1 MLDGGR
7 EDLKRTGQK
16 DYFQSYNSQ
25 KPEGYGSVKKLMVTK
40 HVFSFRPT
48 MLSNNTYQKELEGRE
63 LMRRQCS
70 FTSASGREGG
80 DEGCIVV
87 LPPSGDGVILAGGSG
102 GGGGVRGVGCGGGP
116 ADEGGGGGG
125 GGGPGGGGNADEAF
139 DGEGGGG
146 GGGMG
151 GDEG

>member
-25 KPEGYGSVKKLMVTK
+25 KPEGYGSVKKLMVLK
-40 HVFSFRPT
+40 HDFLFRPT

-63 LMRRQCS
+63 LMRRQCN
-70 FTSASGREGG
+70 FTSGGEGG
-80 DEGCIVV
+80 DGCLVV
-87 LPPSGDGVILAGGSG
+87 LPAGGDGDILAGGSG
-102 GGGGVRGVGCGGGP
+102 GGGGVIGGGGGGGP
-116 ADEGGGGGG
+116 ADEGGGRGGEA
-125 GGGPGGGGNADEAF
+125 GPGGGGNADEAF